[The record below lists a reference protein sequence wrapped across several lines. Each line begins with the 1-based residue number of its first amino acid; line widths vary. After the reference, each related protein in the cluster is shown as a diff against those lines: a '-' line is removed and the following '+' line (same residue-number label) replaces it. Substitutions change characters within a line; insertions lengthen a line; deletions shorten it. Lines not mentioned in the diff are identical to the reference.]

1 MRSRVT
7 PTLAL
12 LTVVLIVVA
21 GLIAIPVLAAS
32 PSPTPSAPAAATAEP
47 SEDGDHDGN
56 ADRQK
61 ATDKVKKDHQ
71 PEVAVTLSGTVGTTT
86 SPDGET
92 DYTLTVGSTT
102 YTLEAGPPWYWGD
115 KHPLK
120 AYVGKAVTVVGEQEQ
135 GTTSVDVQSVDGKQ
149 IREPGKP
156 PWAGGPMRVGKDHPG
171 WSQDKADR
179 AAKKAADMKARFG
192 VDCWPPGHCKD
203 ASGKP
208 QTPNPTATPAP

>member
-32 PSPTPSAPAAATAEP
+32 PSPTSAPASPAATEKP
-47 SEDGDHDGN
+47 EGSETPEGTEKPGKG
-56 ADRQK
+56 AK
-61 ATDKVKKDHQ
+61 TDKAEI
-71 PEVAVTLSGTVGTTT
+71 PEAQTTLKGTVGTKTNA
-86 SPDGET
+86 DGET
-92 DYTLTVGSTT
+92 EYTLTVGSTA
-102 YTLEAGPPWYWGD
+102 YVLEAGPAWYWKD
-115 KHPLK
+115 KNPLK
-120 AYVGKAVTVVGEQEQ
+120 AYVGKSVTVVGEQEQ
-135 GTTSVDVQSVDGKQ
+135 GSTSVDVQSVDGKA

-156 PWAGGPMRVGKDHPG
+156 PWAGGWKVVGKDHPG

-179 AAKKAADMKARFG
+179 WAAKAAAMRAKFG
-192 VDCWPPGHCKD
+192 VDCWPPGHCTD